1 MMEVYFDNSATTR
14 CYDSVK
20 DLVIK
25 TMTED
30 FGNPSAMHLKGVA
43 AEKYVKEAA
52 AKLAR
57 LLKVQEKEILFTS
70 GGTESDNLALI
81 GAAMANKRSGNHIIT
96 TAVEHP
102 AVSQPAMFLQ
112 EQGFEV
118 TYLPVDS
125 RGVVKLEA
133 LEQVLRPDTIL
144 VSVMYVN
151 NEVGAVM
158 PIEKIAEQIR
168 EKSPKALFHVD
179 AIQAFGKYRIYPKK
193 MGIDLLSVSG
203 HKIHGPKGVGF
214 LYINEKAKIQPQIL
228 GGGQQNG
235 MRSGTDNVPG
245 IAGLGQAA
253 EEIYENLDAG
263 REKMYQLKEHIAEG
277 LQRLGEIRING
288 MELREGAPQIL
299 SISVMGVRSEVLLHS
314 LEERGIYIS
323 AGSAC
328 SSHKRKP
335 SSTLTAM
342 GLPRDQIECTVRL
355 SFSEENTLE
364 EADYFLQAMEELVPV
379 LRRYS
384 RK

>member
-1 MMEVYFDNSATTR
+1 MEVYFDNSATTR

-20 DLVIK
+20 DIVIR

-30 FGNPSAMHLKGVA
+30 FGNPSAMHLKGVE
-43 AEKYVKEAA
+43 AEKYVKDSAA
-52 AKLAR
+52 QLAR
-57 LLKVQEKEILFTS
+57 ILKVQEKEILFTS

-81 GAAMANKRSGNHIIT
+81 GGAMANKRSGNHIIT

-102 AVSQPAMFLQ
+102 AVSQPVLFLQ

-125 RGVVKLEA
+125 RGVVKLDA
-133 LEQVLRPDTIL
+133 LEAVLRPDTIL
-144 VSVMYVN
+144 VSVMFVN

-158 PIEKIAEQIR
+158 PVEEISRRIR

-193 MGIDLLSVSG
+193 MGIDLLSVSS

-214 LYINEKAKIQPQIL
+214 LYISEKAKIQPQIL
-228 GGGQQNG
+228 GGGQQSG

-245 IAGLGQAA
+245 IAGLGVAA
-253 EEIYENLDAG
+253 EEIYRNLDANV
-263 REKMYQLKEHIAEG
+263 EKMYCLKEHIAKG
-277 LQRLGEIRING
+277 LAKIPDIRMNG
-288 MELREGAPQIL
+288 MDLREGAPQIL

-314 LEERGIYIS
+314 LEERGIFIS

-335 SSTLTAM
+335 SSTLAAM
-342 GLPRDQIECTVRL
+342 GMPKDQIESTVRL
-355 SFSEENTLE
+355 SFSEENTVE
-364 EADYFLQAMEELVPV
+364 EADYFLQVMEEIVPM

-384 RK
+384 RR

>member
-1 MMEVYFDNSATTR
+1 MEAYFDNSATTR

-20 DLVIK
+20 DIVIK

-30 FGNPSAMHLKGVA
+30 FGNPSAMHLKGVG
-43 AEKYVKEAA
+43 AEKYVKESAG
-52 AKLAR
+52 KLAR
-57 LLKVQEKEILFTS
+57 LMKVQEKEILFTS

-81 GAAMANKRSGNHIIT
+81 GAAMANKRRGNHIIT

-102 AVSQPAMFLQ
+102 AVSQPALFLQ

-133 LEQVLRPDTIL
+133 LKAVLRPDTIL

-158 PIEKIAEQIR
+158 PIEEIGKLVH

-193 MGIDLLSVSG
+193 MGIDLLSVSS

-214 LYINEKAKIQPQIL
+214 LYIHEKAKLQPQIL

-245 IAGLGQAA
+245 IAGLGVAA
-253 EEIYENLDAG
+253 EEIYRNLDANV
-263 REKMYQLKEHIAEG
+263 EKMYGLKEQIAEG
-277 LQRLGEIRING
+277 LKKIGDIRING

-314 LEERGIYIS
+314 LEERGIYVS

-335 SSTLTAM
+335 SSTLSAM
-342 GLPRDQIECTVRL
+342 GLAGDQIESTVRL
-355 SFSEENTLE
+355 SFSEENTPE
-364 EADYFLQAMEELVPV
+364 EADYFLQVMEELVPM

-384 RK
+384 RR

>member
-1 MMEVYFDNSATTR
+1 MEVYFDNSATTR

-20 DLVIK
+20 DIVVK
-25 TMTED
+25 AMTED
-30 FGNPSAMHLKGVA
+30 FGNPSAMHLKGVE
-43 AEKYVKEAA
+43 AEKYIKSSAES
-52 AKLAR
+52 LAR

-81 GAAMANKRSGNHIIT
+81 GAAFANKRSGNHIIT
-96 TAVEHP
+96 TSVEHP
-102 AVSQPAMFLQ
+102 AVSQPALFLQ

-125 RGVVKLEA
+125 RGVVKMDA
-133 LEQVLRPDTIL
+133 LKAVLREDTIL

-158 PIEKIAEQIR
+158 PVEEIAALVH

-228 GGGQQNG
+228 GGGQQGG

-245 IAGLGQAA
+245 IAGLGAA
-253 EEIYENLDAG
+253 AVEIYKNLEENV
-263 REKMYQLKEHIAEG
+263 ENMYRLKEHIAQG
-277 LQRLGEIRING
+277 LERIGDIRING
-288 MELREGAPQIL
+288 MDLREGAPQIL

-314 LEERGIYIS
+314 LEERGIYVS

-335 SSTLTAM
+335 SATLAAM
-342 GLPRDQIECTVRL
+342 GMSKDQIESTVRL
-355 SFSEENTLE
+355 SFCEENTIE
-364 EADYFLQAMEELVPV
+364 EADYFLQVMGELVPM

-384 RK
+384 RR

>member
-1 MMEVYFDNSATTR
+1 MEVYFDNSATTR

-20 DLVIK
+20 DIVIR

-30 FGNPSAMHLKGVA
+30 FGNPSAMHLKGVE
-43 AEKYVKEAA
+43 AEKYVKDSAA
-52 AKLAR
+52 RLAR
-57 LLKVQEKEILFTS
+57 ILKVQEKEILFTS

-102 AVSQPAMFLQ
+102 AVSQPALFLQ

-125 RGVVKLEA
+125 RGVVKLDA
-133 LEQVLRPDTIL
+133 LEAVLRPDTIL

-158 PIEKIAEQIR
+158 PVEEIGRRIR

-193 MGIDLLSVSG
+193 MGIDLLSVSS

-228 GGGQQNG
+228 GGGQQSG

-245 IAGLGQAA
+245 IAGLGVAA
-253 EEIYENLDAG
+253 EEIYRNLDANV
-263 REKMYQLKEHIAEG
+263 EKMYCLKEHIAKG
-277 LQRLGEIRING
+277 LTKIPDIRING

-314 LEERGIYIS
+314 LEERGIFIS

-335 SSTLTAM
+335 SSTLAAM
-342 GLPRDQIECTVRL
+342 GMPKNQIESTVRL
-355 SFSEENTLE
+355 SFSEENTVE
-364 EADYFLQAMEELVPV
+364 EADYFLQVMEEMVPM

-384 RK
+384 RR

>member
-1 MMEVYFDNSATTR
+1 MEVYFDNSATTR

-20 DLVIK
+20 DIVIR

-30 FGNPSAMHLKGVA
+30 FGNPSAMHLKGVE
-43 AEKYVKEAA
+43 AEKYVKDSAA
-52 AKLAR
+52 RLAR
-57 LLKVQEKEILFTS
+57 ILKVQEKEILFTS

-102 AVSQPAMFLQ
+102 AVSQPALFLQ

-125 RGVVKLEA
+125 RGVVKLDA
-133 LEQVLRPDTIL
+133 LEAVLRPDTIL

-158 PIEKIAEQIR
+158 PVEEIGRRIR
-168 EKSPKALFHVD
+168 EKSSKALFHVD

-193 MGIDLLSVSG
+193 MGIDLLSVSS

-228 GGGQQNG
+228 GGGQQSG

-245 IAGLGQAA
+245 IAGLGVAA
-253 EEIYENLDAG
+253 EEIYRNLDANV
-263 REKMYQLKEHIAEG
+263 EKMYCLKEHIAKG
-277 LQRLGEIRING
+277 LTKIPDIRING

-314 LEERGIYIS
+314 LEERGIFIS

-335 SSTLTAM
+335 SSTLAAM
-342 GLPRDQIECTVRL
+342 GMPKDQIESTVRL
-355 SFSEENTLE
+355 SFSEENTVE
-364 EADYFLQAMEELVPV
+364 EADYFLQVMEEMVPM

-384 RK
+384 RR